1 MCGISLVL
9 SGDPQVVAPSTTAAA
24 AAAAEIRHSGKV
36 LLLSSVTSQILS

>member
-24 AAAAEIRHSGKV
+24 AEIRHSGKV
-36 LLLSSVTSQILS
+36 LLLSSVASQILS